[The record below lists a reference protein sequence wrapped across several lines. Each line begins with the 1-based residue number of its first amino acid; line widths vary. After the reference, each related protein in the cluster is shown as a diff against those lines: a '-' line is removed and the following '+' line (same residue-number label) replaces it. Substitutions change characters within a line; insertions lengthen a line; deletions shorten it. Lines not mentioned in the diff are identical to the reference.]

1 MAVSAPVRRPAAP
14 KQAGRRTLFWIG
26 IGMSVLAFLLV
37 IVLGTVVAGRAT
49 LGTAKVGVV
58 VAARDINHRDVITA
72 SDVTIASLPVTAVP
86 PGALLVQ
93 SEATGKVAQISVL
106 KGQPITTNLFAAS
119 GAGDPAYLPIP
130 QGWVAYTLAAGE
142 LKGVGGYVAPG
153 DVIDIE
159 ATVIEDPSTGIS
171 LPPTHSPVTKLI
183 FQAVHV
189 IRVGPGS
196 ETSRNGQALGVATT
210 ITVLMTT
217 CDAPY
222 LTWLEGRASLTYTL
236 RSAKDYGAAPAGPA
250 ASCPLSVAPAPAPPR
265 VDWTATDKKFGFTK
279 G

>member
-37 IVLGTVVAGRAT
+37 IVLGT
-49 LGTAKVGVV
+49 V

-93 SEATGKVAQISVL
+93 SEATGKVAQVSVL

-130 QGWVAYTLAAGE
+130 QGWVGYTIQAGE
-142 LKGVGGYVAPG
+142 LKSVGGYVSPG
-153 DVIDIE
+153 DVIDVDGT
-159 ATVIEDPSTGIS
+159 APVGFSTGTN
-171 LPPTHSPVTKLI
+171 PPPPQVSRV
-183 FQAVHV
+183 FFSGVHV

-196 ETSRNGQALGVATT
+196 SDARTGLPLGVTSSF
-210 ITVLMTT
+210 TVLLTA

-222 LTWLEGRASLTYTL
+222 MTWLLGSSATLTYTL
-236 RSAKDYGAAPAGPA
+236 RSVKDYPANPAGPDG
-250 ASCPLSVAPAPAPPR
+250 SCPSGATPPLVTVASALSR
-265 VDWTATDKKFGFTK
+265 FGIPK
-279 G
+279 S